1 MPRGICNNPVHNAP
15 QNFLAMTDQQI
26 NRLERLCLDKR
37 QRMAGGFEYALIEAF
52 RKADGNN
59 QAILIKAFK
68 GTQFEF
74 EE

>member
-1 MPRGICNNPVHNAP
+1 
-15 QNFLAMTDQQI
+15 MTDQQI
-26 NRLERLCLDKR
+26 NRLDKR